1 MATRMT
7 EAEEN
12 TETLVRLLSRP
23 EPIEMTAALGA
34 HLAELYVTPR
44 RAYHHLGH
52 IVDVLDWFDWV
63 ADHEDWRAPR
73 EVATAI
79 LFHDAIYVA
88 GARDNEARSAA
99 LARQAI
105 LEHGDL
111 SGVDA
116 ARVTQLI
123 ELTARHGK
131 LGLEELEDD
140 EEARRFLDCD
150 MAILGASPQR
160 YQQYV
165 GEIAEEY
172 RAVPAE
178 AYRAGRRAFVQG
190 LLDKPRIYLSELF
203 FLELEE
209 AARENLRGEMT

>member
-1 MATRMT
+1 MT

-52 IVDVLDWFDWV
+52 IVEVLDWFDWV
-63 ADHEDWRAPR
+63 ADHEDWRSPR

-88 GARDNEARSAA
+88 GARDNEARSAE
-99 LARQAI
+99 LARRAI
-105 LEHGDL
+105 VEHGDL
-111 SGVDA
+111 LGVDA
-116 ARVTQLI
+116 DRVAQLI

-131 LGLEELEDD
+131 LGPEELEGD

-150 MAILGASPQR
+150 LAILAASPER
-160 YQQYV
+160 YQQYT

-172 RAVPAE
+172 RAMPAE
-178 AYRAGRRAFVQG
+178 AYRAGRRAFVRG
-190 LLDKPRIYLSELF
+190 LLARPRIYLSELF

-209 AARENLRGEMT
+209 RARENLRREMT